1 MTVTVDV
8 KVKADLR
15 SRPAEVDEPF
25 LFMTADV
32 LVGIVFETA
41 AAYRDVAHMRS
52 DLVRTLYV
60 ARITDRWHYYGLG
73 L

>member
-8 KVKADLR
+8 KVKANLR
-15 SRPAEVDEPF
+15 PLVAAVDEPF
-25 LFMTADV
+25 LFINADV

-52 DLVRTLYV
+52 DLVRELYV